1 MPPSRSLF
9 GLARIAIPNQSFSLR
24 TVLIK
29 RLFATVYS
37 RSGSRPSSNMGSVSQ
52 SNEAPLPLGPFSVSS
67 VAVIG
72 AGPCGLACAK
82 YLLAQKTFQTVTIFE
97 RSANV
102 GGVWNYS
109 TAPPTDWTKDT
120 GAPTQEESSKVQRDE
135 DGKPLFPSPMYDQL
149 NTNIPA
155 ALMQFSDL
163 PLTTP
168 EDRRVF
174 PTRQR
179 VQAYLQEYA
188 ADVRDRI
195 RFSTIVLDVRP
206 DDAST
211 RTPRWHL
218 RSRDLLAGD
227 GGGGAERTETYDAVV
242 VASGH
247 YNEPHVP
254 AVAGLREFVAAH
266 PGVVRHSKQ
275 YRTPEPHRGH
285 KVLVVGNSASGL
297 DIAGQI
303 QPVCAPPLYLSVQTA
318 TPDEVKKQAKEGG
331 FQFEE
336 VSTIEEFLVA
346 ERGVRLRDGTVI
358 ADLDTVMFCTGYLF
372 SYPFLPCFTDAE
384 TNTNSR
390 ELVARRGQP
399 LVTDGRKVHGLYK
412 HMIDMRYPTL
422 AFAGLPIKVIP
433 FPVAEAQ
440 GAALAR
446 LWDNE
451 MGLPPLADMAQW
463 ERDEAASRV
472 RKQRA
477 DERLR
482 DEVAP
487 YHVFPP
493 GGDGTYINGL
503 HDLVVQ
509 SASASAGC
517 GKGKAPP
524 RWGDYEFWMRSVY
537 AEARMAFVKAGKKA
551 TSLEELG
558 FTYQPLGEKN

>member
-1 MPPSRSLF
+1 
-9 GLARIAIPNQSFSLR
+9 
-24 TVLIK
+24 
-29 RLFATVYS
+29 
-37 RSGSRPSSNMGSVSQ
+37 MGSVSE
-52 SNEAPLPLGPFSVSS
+52 SSEAPLPLGPFSVSS
-67 VAVIG
+67 VAIIG

-82 YLLAQKTFQTVTIFE
+82 YLLAQKTFKTVTIFE

-120 GAPTQEESSKVQRDE
+120 GAPTQEDEAQSSKVQRDE

-179 VQAYLQEYA
+179 VQAYLQDYA

-218 RSRDLLAGD
+218 RSRDLLAAD
-227 GGGGAERTETYDAVV
+227 GAATAEKTEIFDAVV

-303 QPVCAPPLYLSVQTA
+303 HPRLRAALYLSVQTA
-318 TPDEVKKQAKEGG
+318 TPDEVRKQAKEGG
-331 FQFEE
+331 FEFEE

-372 SYPFLPCFTDAE
+372 SYPFLQCFVDAD
-384 TNTNSR
+384 TNTDSK
-390 ELVARRGQP
+390 ELVASRGQP

-422 AFAGLPIKVIP
+422 AFAGLPIK
-433 FPVAEAQ
+433 
-440 GAALAR
+440 
-446 LWDNE
+446 
-451 MGLPPLADMAQW
+451 W

-472 RKQRA
+472 KKQRT
-477 DERLR
+477 DELLR

-503 HDLVVQ
+503 HDLVMQ
-509 SASASAGC
+509 SASAPAD
-517 GKGKAPP
+517 GKGKGKEPP

-537 AEARMAFVKAGKKA
+537 AEARMAFVKTGKKA

>member
-1 MPPSRSLF
+1 
-9 GLARIAIPNQSFSLR
+9 
-24 TVLIK
+24 
-29 RLFATVYS
+29 
-37 RSGSRPSSNMGSVSQ
+37 MGSVSQ
-52 SNEAPLPLGPFSVSS
+52 SDEAALPLGPFSVSS
-67 VAVIG
+67 VAVVG

-82 YLLAQKTFQTVTIFE
+82 YLLAQKIFKAVTIFE
-97 RSANV
+97 RSADV

-120 GAPTQEESSKVQRDE
+120 GAPAQEEERQPSTVQRDE
-135 DGKPLFPSPMYDQL
+135 NGKPLFPSPMYDQL

-163 PLTTP
+163 SLTAP

-188 ADVRDRI
+188 ADIRDQI

-218 RSRDLLAGD
+218 RSRDLMAAD
-227 GGGGAERTETYDAVV
+227 DAAEKTEIYDAVI

-254 AVAGLREFVAAH
+254 AVTGLREFVAAH

-303 QPVCAPPLYLSVQTA
+303 HPVCAPPLYLSVQTA

-336 VSTIEEFLVA
+336 VSTIEELLVA

-358 ADLDTVMFCTGYLF
+358 TDLDTVMFCTGYLF
-372 SYPFLPCFTDAE
+372 SYPFLQCLTDAAA
-384 TNTNSR
+384 TDDNGQ
-390 ELVARRGQP
+390 ELVASRGQP

-422 AFAGLPIKVIP
+422 AFSGLPIKVIP
-433 FPVAEAQ
+433 FPVAESQ

-451 MGLPPLADMAQW
+451 MGLPPLAAMAQW
-463 ERDEAASRV
+463 ERDEAASRAK
-472 RKQRA
+472 KQRT
-477 DERLR
+477 DELLR

-503 HDLVVQ
+503 HDLVMQ
-509 SASASAGC
+509 SASAGS
-517 GKGKAPP
+517 KGKEPP

-558 FTYQPLGEKN
+558 FTYQPLGEEKN